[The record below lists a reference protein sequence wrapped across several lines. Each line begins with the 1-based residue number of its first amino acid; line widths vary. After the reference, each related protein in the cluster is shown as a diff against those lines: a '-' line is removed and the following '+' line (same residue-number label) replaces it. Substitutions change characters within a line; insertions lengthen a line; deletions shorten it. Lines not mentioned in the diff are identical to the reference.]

1 MCASPLQQLTMSV
14 LHFLG
19 HFCPRRTSP
28 PSLNYLCIIII
39 IIIIPRLTG
48 KTKDSN
54 SNFLAKTLFDLA
66 IDLKRIEVIADDE
79 DEITEAVRRL
89 SSNYDLVITS
99 GESAEPLRVAEL
111 MLFDFRRNRT
121 NT

>member
-1 MCASPLQQLTMSV
+1 MCFTATAADHVCTALPRPLLPSPNLSTLAQLP
-14 LHFLG
+14 LH
-19 HFCPRRTSP
+19 HHHHHH
-28 PSLNYLCIIII
+28 PSH
-39 IIIIPRLTG
+39 LTG